1 MLKLYCFITGDQYSM
16 LVEDTPKSR
25 QKVILMANT
34 LLLPVLVWAI
44 NGFLLAR
51 NVMETSTW
59 VAVFASG
66 VCVCVIF
73 LVERI
78 IIMSTANKGMKRFR
92 MVLGICVALLGAMAL
107 DEVLFK
113 QDIDSQ
119 INKNKAE
126 YAQQKAVEAGTQFDS
141 LNRMPVRLQWVEEE
155 RKKIMQAEDM
165 AIREMDGRG
174 SGVKGVGLI
183 AQKKLEM
190 VASRKNAA
198 GAAQQQY
205 DSLIAVKAEAMKKA
219 SAEASAEYEPG
230 LMIRIKALFQL
241 VCTDWGMCIAYLVFT
256 VMMFCIEF
264 IVVMVKS
271 ITPETNYER
280 RVRMIE
286 VIGEKR
292 IQLLGGKDSPLT
304 DAGHVLPQAKAAR
317 KAVEKYQ
324 SLFVKTNH

>member
-1 MLKLYCFITGDQYSM
+1 MLKLYCYITGDQYSM

-25 QKVILMANT
+25 QKVILMANA

-44 NGFLLAR
+44 NGYLLAR
-51 NVMETSTW
+51 EVIETSSW
-59 VAVFASG
+59 VAVLTGG
-66 VCVCVIF
+66 VCACVIF

-92 MVLGICVALLGAMAL
+92 MVLGICVALLGALAL
-107 DEVLFK
+107 DEALFK
-113 QDIDSQ
+113 GDIDGQ
-119 INKNKAE
+119 INKNNAQYAE
-126 YAQQKAVEAGTQFDS
+126 QKGVEAGTQFDS
-141 LNRMPVRLQWVEEE
+141 LNRMPVRLQWVQEE
-155 RKKIMQAEDM
+155 KKNIIEAENI

-174 SGVKGVGLI
+174 SGVKGVGRI

-198 GAAQQQY
+198 SVVQQQY
-205 DSLIAVKAEAMKKA
+205 DSLLGVKTQAMKKA
-219 SAEASAEYEPG
+219 SAEAAARYEPG

-241 VCTDWGMCIAYLVFT
+241 VCTDWGMGIAYLVFT

-286 VIGEKR
+286 AIGEKR
-292 IQLLGGKDSPLT
+292 IQLLCRNDSQLT
-304 DAGHVLPQAKAAR
+304 DPGHVLPQAKAAR
-317 KAVEKYQ
+317 KALEKHQ
-324 SLFVKTNH
+324 SLYRKN